1 MIILGNGNVGINSG
15 APTTKLDVV
24 GTSGTTLKIVDG
36 NQGNGKVLTSD
47 ANGVAS
53 WAAVGVGGGGTG
65 QTSLTA
71 GSILVGNGTSGITS
85 LAAGASGNVIYGT
98 SATSFNVGSPDTAG
112 LVDKAS
118 AQTIAGAKTFSAG
131 IVANGGITGP
141 TTGYT
146 ISQAAAATAG
156 ITVATTANQ
165 PLTLDSGTGDVK
177 FGSAAKG
184 AAGLGTLKMNGGTS
198 GTLTMLPNAS
208 TTSYTLTWP
217 NAAATAN
224 GQVLSVTTAG
234 VLSWTTPVTNPMT
247 TLGDITYGGASGA
260 ITRLPGNTTAAKMF
274 LGQTGTGAVSAA
286 PAWTALS
293 ASDITSGTFNT
304 ARLGTGTASSSNYLR
319 GDGTWAAAVPAPAGS
334 DGQIQYN
341 NGGAMGANANFVFD
355 DTNTRLGIGTATPQ
369 LPLEVKGPTGIAVAN
384 FENKGGDHTYV
395 QFSTGTASKQSTIIF
410 QELGVNKWQMGK
422 QTDQSFFLYDQ
433 AHTKSS
439 MTIDTNG
446 DMQLMPSGGKVAIG
460 TTATPSANF
469 QVVQSDNSTPLK
481 GTNFTSA
488 LNDSTISISNTA
500 AGGVSWFMDSTATAS
515 GYGGG
520 KLIIG
525 NGTAWGS
532 QVNAIGIDSTGK
544 MGIGTTGP
552 AEKLEVNS
560 GNLKVTTGQAYVA
573 IQTPATGASLTIDAN
588 SGNSTVWDAGATANP
603 TITINNMKAGGS
615 YLVVVKGTGTGSVSF
630 TCNNGAPGTNL
641 PASYVPAN
649 GSRTAGTL
657 NKTMY
662 NIVSDGTNCLIT
674 WVSGF

>member
-1 MIILGNGNVGINSG
+1 
-15 APTTKLDVV
+15 
-24 GTSGTTLKIVDG
+24 
-36 NQGNGKVLTSD
+36 
-47 ANGVAS
+47 
-53 WAAVGVGGGGTG
+53 
-65 QTSLTA
+65 
-71 GSILVGNGTSGITS
+71 
-85 LAAGASGNVIYGT
+85 
-98 SATSFNVGSPDTAG
+98 
-112 LVDKAS
+112 
-118 AQTIAGAKTFSAG
+118 
-131 IVANGGITGP
+131 
-141 TTGYT
+141 
-146 ISQAAAATAG
+146 
-156 ITVATTANQ
+156 
-165 PLTLDSGTGDVK
+165 
-177 FGSAAKG
+177 
-184 AAGLGTLKMNGGTS
+184 
-198 GTLTMLPNAS
+198 
-208 TTSYTLTWP
+208 
-217 NAAATAN
+217 
-224 GQVLSVTTAG
+224 
-234 VLSWTTPVTNPMT
+234 
-247 TLGDITYGGASGA
+247 
-260 ITRLPGNTTAAKMF
+260 
-274 LGQTGTGAVSAA
+274 
-286 PAWTALS
+286 
-293 ASDITSGTFNT
+293 
-304 ARLGTGTASSSNYLR
+304 
-319 GDGTWAAAVPAPAGS
+319 
-334 DGQIQYN
+334 
-341 NGGAMGANANFVFD
+341 MGANANFVFD